1 MNFCF
6 VSKFQNFFLA
16 KFLNEI
22 CPSIVYI
29 KGVVM
34 VINQVV
40 SKRGVQ
46 RSNASEGTTKV
57 SVIPLGMQNYCS
69 LFSFSY
75 KEDILA

>member
-46 RSNASEGTTKV
+46 RSNASGTKV